1 MVRILTIIAILSIAL
16 PVHAQYVSDP
26 HAKAR
31 AEYRVRLFRV
41 ATDDASGLMALA
53 TWCREAKLY
62 GEMRKVAK
70 KVVGVQPDHAQA
82 RMLLGEMKVSGRW
95 LKKTRAMKEL
105 GYVRYKSRWYTL
117 DQYAQLKADEGRAK
131 RARRI
136 QREVD
141 RLVRRMAAR
150 SDTLRDR
157 ARDELVSFA
166 RKEEIERLIPKAR
179 ALHSEL
185 ARYWARV
192 RVYEAATIEVRLQ
205 KADLVRLRRFTTSLG
220 TGQPVTLELP
230 EVKRISL
237 GTTVLVPVR

>member
-1 MVRILTIIAILSIAL
+1 MVRILTIIAFLSITL
-16 PVHAQYVSDP
+16 TVHGQHEPDP
-26 HAKAR
+26 YAKAR
-31 AEYRVRLFRV
+31 AEYRVRISKV
-41 ATDDASGLMALA
+41 ATDDVPGLLAVA

-70 KVVGVQPDHAQA
+70 KVVGIRPDHAQA
-82 RMLLGEMKVSGRW
+82 RTLLGEMKVSGRW
-95 LKKTRAMKEL
+95 LKKTPAMKEL
-105 GYVRYKSRWYTL
+105 GYVRYKNRWHTL
-117 DQYAQLKADEGRAK
+117 DQYARLKADEGQLK
-131 RARRI
+131 RTLRI

-141 RLVRRMAAR
+141 RLVRRMASR

-157 ARDELVSFA
+157 ARDDLVSFA
-166 RKEEIERLIPKAR
+166 RQEELGPLIPKAR
-179 ALHSEL
+179 ALHAEL

-192 RVYEAATIEVRLQ
+192 RAHETATVEVRLQ
-205 KADLVRLRRFTTSLG
+205 KAELVRLRSFTTSLG